1 MIRLHEV
8 HRMTHMQIP
17 FNEFRSRLKK
27 YQPRI
32 NAGEI
37 IELTTAT
44 CRFRQEFEVVAYAVQ
59 SGMSEQLP
67 RLPIVPASS
76 VSSHPKQAIELVKT
90 AGGCVVRGKKTGD
103 RFVLLSPA
111 LYDEILGSKGSE
123 IPAS

>member
-1 MIRLHEV
+1 
-8 HRMTHMQIP
+8 MQTP

-32 NAGEI
+32 TAGEI

-59 SGMSEQLP
+59 SGISEQLP
-67 RLPIVPASS
+67 RLPIVPSAS
-76 VSSHPKQAIELVKT
+76 VSSHPKQAIELVKI

-103 RFVLLSPA
+103 RFVLLSPD
-111 LYDEILGSKGSE
+111 LY
-123 IPAS
+123 ASIMQDKLLEAN